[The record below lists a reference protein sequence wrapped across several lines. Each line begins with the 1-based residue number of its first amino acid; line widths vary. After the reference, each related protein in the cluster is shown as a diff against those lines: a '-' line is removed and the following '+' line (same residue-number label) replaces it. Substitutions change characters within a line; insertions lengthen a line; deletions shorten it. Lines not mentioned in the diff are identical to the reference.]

1 MSCHFVTLKF
11 ADEIRSTLDNISESK
26 NIYQMLKL
34 KFNQN
39 FKTIQLINQ
48 KQIKI
53 NIFKNYILINNKD
66 FEDIIKIIESQYLK
80 YKIIK

>member
-1 MSCHFVTLKF
+1 
-11 ADEIRSTLDNISESK
+11 
-26 NIYQMLKL
+26 MLKI
-34 KFNQN
+34 KFNKN

-66 FEDIIKIIESQYLK
+66 LEDIIKIIESQYLK